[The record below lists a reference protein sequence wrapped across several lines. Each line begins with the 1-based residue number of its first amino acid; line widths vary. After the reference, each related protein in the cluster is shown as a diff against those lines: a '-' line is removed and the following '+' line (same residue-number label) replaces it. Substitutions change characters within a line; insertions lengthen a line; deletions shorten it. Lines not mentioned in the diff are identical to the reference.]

1 MLPFLETFCAN
12 LEYVYTLRQKSISE
26 ILTVDPLKKMKS
38 LNVCQRCNSNERDRM
53 YINNL
58 VVGFLKN
65 IYKGAENNYWVS
77 NRSSPQYFVNVN
89 LVGTDRSQMF
99 PIGF

>member
-1 MLPFLETFCAN
+1 MEVHVAVFRKSIYFFTVFCAN

-58 VVGFLKN
+58 VLGFLKN
-65 IYKGAENNYWVS
+65 IYIKV
-77 NRSSPQYFVNVN
+77 QKII
-89 LVGTDRSQMF
+89 
-99 PIGF
+99 IGSVIEVHLNTL